1 MKKVHF
7 IYFLNIILVIV
18 YFYIASLIPFE
29 EHVWLLIPFLCI
41 ACTTIMLPSI
51 YLQRHPVKAQ
61 LPNDYVGNEDETI
74 QFNNQFNKKYT
85 IEEVVKGLTLAF
97 FLVTP
102 SYFFK
107 VEEITWSNFWGDLSL
122 FLFLGII
129 FMPISVSR
137 IRKQLQSYYIVQ
149 EDLLIIRN
157 DRIAGDMNIPLEAIT
172 DVRFEFNVYKSAYN
186 PFLILTIN
194 GLPLK
199 LETYGCGM
207 QLAYAILYRQKSLQ
221 TF

>member
-7 IYFLNIILVIV
+7 IYFLDIILVIV

-51 YLQRHPVKAQ
+51 YLKRHPVTAQ
-61 LPNDYVGNEDETI
+61 LPNDYAGNEDETI

-85 IEEVVKGLTLAF
+85 TEEVVKGLTLAF

-102 SYFFK
+102 CYFFK
-107 VEEITWSNFWGDLSL
+107 VEEITWSYFLGDLST

-137 IRKQLQSYYIVQ
+137 IRKQLQSHYIVQ

-157 DRIAGDMNIPLEAIT
+157 DRIASDMNIPLEAIT

-186 PFLILTIN
+186 PFLLLTIN

>member
-7 IYFLNIILVIV
+7 IYFLDIILVIV

-41 ACTTIMLPSI
+41 ACITIMLPSI

-61 LPNDYVGNEDETI
+61 LPNDYAGNEDETI
-74 QFNNQFNKKYT
+74 QFKNQFNKKYT
-85 IEEVVKGLTLAF
+85 TEEVVKGLILAF

-102 SYFFK
+102 CYFFK
-107 VEEITWSNFWGDLSL
+107 VEEITWSNFLGNLSTLL
-122 FLFLGII
+122 FVDII
-129 FMPISVSR
+129 FMPICVSR
-137 IRKQLQSYYIVQ
+137 IRKQLQAYYIVQ

-157 DRIAGDMNIPLEAIT
+157 DRIAGDITIPLEAIT

-207 QLAYAILYRQKSLQ
+207 QLAYAILYRQQSLQ

>member
-1 MKKVHF
+1 
-7 IYFLNIILVIV
+7 
-18 YFYIASLIPFE
+18 
-29 EHVWLLIPFLCI
+29 
-41 ACTTIMLPSI
+41 
-51 YLQRHPVKAQ
+51 
-61 LPNDYVGNEDETI
+61 
-74 QFNNQFNKKYT
+74 
-85 IEEVVKGLTLAF
+85 
-97 FLVTP
+97 
-102 SYFFK
+102 
-107 VEEITWSNFWGDLSL
+107 
-122 FLFLGII
+122 
-129 FMPISVSR
+129 MPIYVSR

-157 DRIAGDMNIPLEAIT
+157 DRIAGDITIPLEAIT

-207 QLAYAILYRQKSLQ
+207 QLAYAILYRQQSLQ

>member
-7 IYFLNIILVIV
+7 IYFLDIILVIV
-18 YFYIASLIPFE
+18 YFYVASLIPFE

-61 LPNDYVGNEDETI
+61 LPNDYVSNEDETI

-85 IEEVVKGLTLAF
+85 TEEVVKGLTLAF

-102 SYFFK
+102 CYFFK
-107 VEEITWSNFWGDLSL
+107 VEEINWSNFLGDLST

-129 FMPISVSR
+129 FMPIYVSR

-186 PFLILTIN
+186 PFLLLTIN

>member
-7 IYFLNIILVIV
+7 IYFLDIILVIV

-41 ACTTIMLPSI
+41 ACITITLPSI

-61 LPNDYVGNEDETI
+61 LPNDYAGNEDETI

-97 FLVTP
+97 FLET
-102 SYFFK
+102 SYYFFK
-107 VEEITWSNFWGDLSL
+107 VEEINWSIFLGDLSL

-129 FMPISVSR
+129 FMPIYVSR

-157 DRIAGDMNIPLEAIT
+157 DRIAGDITIPLEAIT
-172 DVRFEFNVYKSAYN
+172 DVRFEFNVYKSVSY
-186 PFLILTIN
+186 PEIS
-194 GLPLK
+194 
-199 LETYGCGM
+199 
-207 QLAYAILYRQKSLQ
+207 RH
-221 TF
+221 